1 MPSKDANPQ
10 QRPSPRSQ
18 ETPLGSLL
26 SQFLPP
32 DPKAPTR
39 PTIPPP
45 TCGTLPPVVS
55 SVVDLLGGLGR
66 FGR

>member
-1 MPSKDANPQ
+1 MPSKDSNPH
-10 QRPSPRSQ
+10 QRPSPGADAS
-18 ETPLGSLL
+18 LGSLL
-26 SQFLPP
+26 SQFLPS
-32 DPKAPTR
+32 DPPAPTR

>member
-1 MPSKDANPQ
+1 MPSKDSNPH
-10 QRPSPRSQ
+10 QRPSPRPDA
-18 ETPLGSLL
+18 PLGSLL

-32 DPKAPTR
+32 DPQAPTR

>member
-1 MPSKDANPQ
+1 MRSSDANPHQ
-10 QRPSPRSQ
+10 SPSPRPS
-18 ETPLGSLL
+18 EAPLATLL

>member
-1 MPSKDANPQ
+1 MRSKDANPH
-10 QRPSPRSQ
+10 QRPRPGSP
-18 ETPLGSLL
+18 EAPLESPL

-32 DPKAPTR
+32 DPKAPTH

>member
-1 MPSKDANPQ
+1 MRSKDANPHQ
-10 QRPSPRSQ
+10 PPSSR
-18 ETPLGSLL
+18 TPEASLGSLL
-26 SQFLPP
+26 SQILPS
-32 DPKAPTR
+32 DPPAPTR